1 MNLKITHVVKRN
13 GAVVPFNRE
22 RITNA
27 IYRAAVAVGGRDRS
41 IAETLTD
48 AVITI
53 LENGCSPQGN
63 GTQDDLPTVEEIQD
77 IVERVLI
84 ENGHAR
90 TAKAY
95 ILYRKERAIR
105 RCRREQGASQRDPEN
120 IPYRK
125 LWEVLDWALD
135 HNVHTI
141 FRLNERIA
149 KGEFAAIV
157 QESNLAYEKD
167 VAQAAQLI
175 LERQGEVRLAIIA
188 GPSSSGK
195 TTTTVKVSEHL
206 QKAGFSLVA
215 LNVDNYFFNLDMHPQ
230 DEYGDYDFETPQ
242 ALDLALINEH
252 LQRLIAGEEV
262 RIPYYNFK
270 TGQREDHGTMMQIQ
284 PHDIILIDSLH
295 GLFGEMTSAVPTEQK
310 FKLYIETLLQMKGPD
325 NHYIRFTDV
334 RLMRRMLRDARERS
348 YAPQQTLEH
357 WHYVRSSE
365 LRHIIPYVNT
375 SDYVVNGATPYELP
389 LMRARLF
396 SHFAEWTKT
405 YQDDANRV
413 DAYLRAQRVH
423 NLLQAIIPVEDDSAV
438 PATAHVREFIGGSAY
453 NLH

>member
-1 MNLKITHVVKRN
+1 MSSTITHVVKRN

-27 IYRAAVAVGGRDRS
+27 IYRAAVAVGGRNRS
-41 IAETLTD
+41 IAENLTD
-48 AVITI
+48 EVITI
-53 LENGCSPQGN
+53 LDNACGSPGHSPQ
-63 GTQDDLPTVEEIQD
+63 DDWPTVEEIQD

-105 RCRREQGASQRDPEN
+105 RRRREQGASQRDPEN

-125 LWEVLDWALD
+125 LWEVLDWGMD
-135 HNVHTI
+135 HNVHTV
-141 FRLNERIA
+141 FRLNERVA
-149 KGEFAAIV
+149 KGEFADIV
-157 QESNLAYEKD
+157 KESDLAYEKD
-167 VAQAAQLI
+167 VAQAARLI
-175 LERQGEVRLAIIA
+175 LERKGEVRLVIIA

-195 TTTTVKVSEHL
+195 TTTTVKLGTHL
-206 QKAGFSLVA
+206 QQAGFNLVA
-215 LNVDNYFFNLDMHPQ
+215 LNVDNYFFNLDMHPK

-252 LQRLIAGEEV
+252 LQRLIAGEAV
-262 RIPYYNFK
+262 RTPYYNFK
-270 TGQREDHGTMMQIQ
+270 TGKREDRGTTMQIQ

-295 GLFGEMTSAVPTEQK
+295 GLFEAMTQAIPAQQK

-325 NHYIRFTDV
+325 NQYIRFTDL
-334 RLMRRMLRDARERS
+334 RLMRRMVRDARERG
-348 YAPQQTLEH
+348 YDPRQTLEH

-375 SDYVVNGATPYELP
+375 SDYIVNGATPYELP

-396 SHFAEWTKT
+396 CHFAEWVKT
-405 YQDDANRV
+405 YQNDPNRV
-413 DAYLRAQRVH
+413 DAYLRAKRVH
-423 NLLQAIIPVEDDSAV
+423 KLLQAIIPVEDDSAV
-438 PATAHVREFIGGSAY
+438 PPTSHVREFIGGSTY
-453 NLH
+453 SLH